1 MDTNDLLKRQLD
13 EAAWRELSQ
22 EFPWTLETLRK
33 YGKKLDWEFVS
44 SNPEILWT
52 PDMLEE
58 FKHWINWT
66 RLSWAD
72 CDTILTVACLE
83 RFADYWDW
91 DKLSKNLSIPLDYD
105 TIDRFIDKWNWAEL
119 IDHCRWRDNDLG
131 ASRLY
136 SYEFLERYAS
146 RIPADELEE
155 SQLWFTITEQRK
167 KALRRQIACGE
178 A

>member
-13 EAAWRELSQ
+13 EAAWRELEG
-22 EFPWTLETLRK
+22 EFPWTLETLKK
-33 YGKKLDWEFVS
+33 YGRKLDWDVVCN
-44 SNPEILWT
+44 NPEILWT
-52 PDMLEE
+52 PEMLEE
-58 FKHWINWT
+58 LKNWISWT
-66 RLSWAD
+66 RLSQTD

-91 DKLSKNLSIPLDYD
+91 EKLSDNGSIPLDYD
-105 TIDRFIDKWNWAEL
+105 TIDRFIDKWSWPEL
-119 IDHCRWRDNDLG
+119 IDQSNWRGADLG
-131 ASRLY
+131 ASHLY

>member
-1 MDTNDLLKRQLD
+1 MDINDLLKRQLD
-13 EAAWRELSQ
+13 ETAWREITD

-66 RLSWAD
+66 RLSQTD

-91 DKLSKNLSIPLDYD
+91 DKLSDNHSIPLDYD
-105 TIDRFIDKWNWAEL
+105 TIDRFIDKWNWADL
-119 IDHCRWRDNDLG
+119 IDHSNWRGADLG
-131 ASRLY
+131 ASHLY

-146 RIPADELEE
+146 RIPANALEE
-155 SQLWFTITEQRK
+155 SQLWFTIKEQRK
-167 KALRRQIACGE
+167 KELHRQIACGE

>member
-1 MDTNDLLKRQLD
+1 MDINDLLKKQLD
-13 EAAWRELSQ
+13 EAAWRDLSLA
-22 EFPWTLETLRK
+22 FPWTLETLRK
-33 YGKKLDWEFVS
+33 YGKKLDWESVS
-44 SNPEILWT
+44 SNHEILWT
-52 PDMLEE
+52 PEMLEE
-58 FKHWINWT
+58 FKDWITWAN
-66 RLSWAD
+66 LSRAD

-119 IDHCRWRDNDLG
+119 IDHGSWKDKDLG
-131 ASRLY
+131 ASHLY

-146 RIPADELEE
+146 RIPIDALKD
-155 SQLWFTITEQRK
+155 SQLWYEITEQRK
-167 KALRRQIACGE
+167 KELHRQIACGE